1 MDFYNAGDASHGA
14 TGYDDGFGAMTN
26 SDPYSSGDQ
35 FGGYGN
41 ANAFA
46 SYDEDQ
52 EPPLLEELG
61 INFSHIQAK
70 TVAVL
75 NVSRPVDSHLMDD
88 TDLIGPLVFCL
99 LFGGFLLAAGK
110 LQFGYI
116 YGIAM
121 LGCFGL
127 YAVLNLMSDSP
138 LSISATASVL
148 GYSLLPMVALSSIS
162 ILLNL
167 TGIVGTVLAALSIA
181 WCTHSASRIF
191 TSVLHMHDQRILV
204 AYPCSLLYGIF
215 ALLAIF

>member
-1 MDFYNAGDASHGA
+1 MEFYSEGDTSQSNV
-14 TGYDDGFGAMTN
+14 GYGGDGFGNMN
-26 SDPYSSGDQ
+26 SDPY
-35 FGGYGN
+35 GGYSGSN
-41 ANAFA
+41 SF
-46 SYDEDQ
+46 SSFDEDD

-75 NVSRPVDSHLMDD
+75 NVSRPVDAHLMDD

-99 LFGGFLLAAGK
+99 LFGGFLLASGK

-116 YGIAM
+116 YGIAV
-121 LGCFGL
+121 LGCLGL
-127 YAVLNLMSDSP
+127 YGVLNLMSDVP
-138 LSISATASVL
+138 LSISTTASVL
-148 GYSLLPMVALSSIS
+148 GYSLLPMVALSVIS

-167 TGIVGTVLAALSIA
+167 TGIVGTVLAVLSIT

-191 TSVLHMHDQRILV
+191 TTVLRMHDQRMLV
-204 AYPCSLLYGIF
+204 AYPCGLLYGIF